1 MESATRLN
9 LGVDDRDADD
19 DDDHDDDDDG
29 DDDDDEGGGE
39 GVRVK
44 SQIFDREAKPQ
55 TRLRETRGA
64 IDKDIEN
71 IDNDIGNLSL
81 SAGE

>member
-1 MESATRLN
+1 MIMTYGSL
-9 LGVDDRDADD
+9 L
-19 DDDHDDDDDG
+19 
-29 DDDDDEGGGE
+29 GE
-39 GVRVK
+39 GVSVK